1 MQILAGVLRIGKVDV
16 RDDVHNAAIG
26 LLGQALILAAVA
38 RLHVEDGDMQALGG
52 NSRKT
57 GIGISENKECIGLNG
72 RHQLIGTVDDI
83 ADGGAEIVPH
93 GVHVDLGLLQLEVAE
108 EDAVEVIVVVLPRVR
123 EDGIEILAALADDS
137 GEADDLRPRAHD
149 DEQLQLAVVLELY
162 IAVIKFHIHID
173 TLLFLKQVIIK
184 PFQHTT
190 GYLA

>member
-1 MQILAGVLRIGKVDV
+1 MSTMRRLVSS
-16 RDDVHNAAIG
+16 
-26 LLGQALILAAVA
+26 GQALILAAVA

-123 EDGIEILAALADDS
+123 EDGIEILAALADDG

-149 DEQLQLAVVLELY
+149 DEQLQLAVFLEMN
-162 IAVIKFHIHID
+162 VSVVKFNLHI
-173 TLLFLKQVIIK
+173 
-184 PFQHTT
+184 
-190 GYLA
+190 

>member
-108 EDAVEVIVVVLPRVR
+108 KDAVKIVVVVLPRVR
-123 EDGIEILAALADDS
+123 ENGIEIFPAFGYHRRQTDDF
-137 GEADDLRPRAHD
+137 GTCANDN
-149 DEQLQLAVVLELY
+149 Q
-162 IAVIKFHIHID
+162 
-173 TLLFLKQVIIK
+173 
-184 PFQHTT
+184 
-190 GYLA
+190 